1 MPPLLLSDDV
11 LTFAPNNADGLL
23 LVISEGATTRSQ
35 VEKSKDLLAE
45 MNLIGVVLNRSMER
59 NDAAYY

>member
-1 MPPLLLSDDV
+1 
-11 LTFAPNNADGLL
+11 
-23 LVISEGATTRSQ
+23 